1 MLKDNRSTFLRV
13 GENDTGYSE
22 LLEAGDSR
30 KGVVGWHCAL
40 PAEMRKSH
48 PQWQRRTK
56 FFGFSV
62 LGLLFTVSLYKLF
75 SCACACALDAC
86 PWDPGTVVL
95 VVFRYYFSTSNMY
108 QD

>member
-48 PQWQRRTK
+48 PSGK
-56 FFGFSV
+56 DEPSF
-62 LGLLFTVSLYKLF
+62 LGLGFGIATYCEPVQTLLLCLCLCFG
-75 SCACACALDAC
+75 C